1 MRVFAILNQKGGS
14 GKTTTTINLGA
25 ALAELGRHV
34 LVLDLDPQ
42 ASATHWLGADEG
54 DGIYQVVV
62 ERLPVGPF
70 VMHTAIDRLD
80 LVPASKKLALVEQD
94 ARRKP
99 GGESALRR
107 AIAKLAGPWDFV
119 LMDCPPALG
128 LLTINAMAAADS
140 VIVPVEAHGI
150 ALEGIADLTDTIA
163 QVRDAEL
170 NPDLQLLAVL
180 ACRVN
185 RTRQARE
192 VAEFLETTFPNEALR
207 TRIHENARLGEAF
220 NFRRTVLQY
229 APESTG
235 AVEYRAAASE
245 LLARVAR
252 LDNRQVLVGAAG
264 TAGGR

>member
-1 MRVFAILNQKGGS
+1 MRAFAILNQKGGS
-14 GKTTTTINLGA
+14 GKTTTTVNLGA
-25 ALAELGRHV
+25 ALAELGRQV

-42 ASATHWLGADEG
+42 ASATHWLGANEG

-62 ERLPVGPF
+62 DRLPLDPF
-70 VMHTAIDRLD
+70 VVHSTIDNLD

-107 AIAKLAGPWDFV
+107 AIGKLAGPWHFV

-128 LLTINAMAAADS
+128 LLTVNAMAAADS

-150 ALEGIADLTDTIA
+150 ALEGLADLTDTIA
-163 QVRDAEL
+163 QVREAEL
-170 NPDLQLLAVL
+170 NPDLRLLAVL

-192 VAEFLETTFPNEALR
+192 VAEFLEMTFPNEALQ
-207 TRIHENARLGEAF
+207 TRIHESARLGEAF

-229 APESTG
+229 APESSG
-235 AVEYRAAASE
+235 AVEYRAVASE
-245 LLARVAR
+245 LLARVASMDDGR
-252 LDNRQVLVGAAG
+252 VLAGAAA
-264 TAGGR
+264 TAGAR